1 MSGGAPAAYPGNL
14 SLPREVREKI
24 LSTFRHTLDLF
35 QDGKLDDCLIGCD
48 FILKMDP
55 RFTPARQLQE
65 KAKNPKADV
74 DLEEL
79 RSVLAASTTAPPAS
93 TPAVARTTDEVPL
106 VPSRDSSPGA
116 GPGGLEDLSLDSL
129 SLDGPVSDFGV
140 PAAAGGVGLPFDPG
154 APLPPSDS
162 SIPGLSQ
169 GPLAGDPALSFQP
182 PPTVEEEIAILLK
195 QGDEVR
201 SRGDRQQAIEIWSRV
216 FLSDINNE
224 EAAARIEATRQEMA
238 GESERLASALAL
250 GAESYAR
257 GDLAEART
265 QFDSILA
272 LDEPTPGPA
281 GPREP
286 APPPAPMPPSGPA
299 VPPLP
304 PHDLSAVAASED
316 VLAEEMDQSGPPG
329 RRSWAAI
336 PAPATATLSTAA
348 PADTLETKRPAIA
361 LGGRLPLYAGALVL
375 LLAAGAYFFLRGPS
389 EKAPASPADAG
400 PSLEYATALFREGKT
415 EETAAE
421 LRRIPPAHPDYA
433 KAQKLLA
440 SLSGTAPAKPPSG
453 AAGAGVSAPAP
464 AAAGTGAD
472 PAALRAEA
480 EKALAEKRYID
491 AMKSFSLA
499 APHFPEDPSFSQQMA
514 AASAKVSELTPA
526 VKLYND
532 GEFETA
538 IPMLWRIYQAG
549 RDNQD
554 ARSYL
559 LRSYF
564 NQGIAQLQNG
574 LYEKAQES
582 FGEVLALD
590 EADEEAKRH
599 RRFAERYRSGNL
611 DLLGQIY
618 VRYVSPRP

>member
-1 MSGGAPAAYPGNL
+1 MSAGAPGAYPGNL

-24 LSTFRHTLDLF
+24 LSTFRHTIDLF

-55 RFTPARQLQE
+55 RFTPARRLQE
-65 KAKNPKADV
+65 KAKNPKAEV

-79 RSVLAASTTAPPAS
+79 RAVLVTGADAPP
-93 TPAVARTTDEVPL
+93 PPGPPVARRTDEVRL
-106 VPSRDSSPGA
+106 VPASDPGDSSS
-116 GPGGLEDLSLDSL
+116 GGLEHLSLDSL
-129 SLDGPVSDFGV
+129 SLDGPVSDFGGAAS
-140 PAAAGGVGLPFDPG
+140 PAGEVGLPFDPG
-154 APLPPSDS
+154 SLIPPAEGEF
-162 SIPGLSQ
+162 PGLTQ
-169 GPLAGDPALSFQP
+169 GPLAGDPELAFAQP
-182 PPTVEEEIAILLK
+182 TIEEEIAMLLK
-195 QGDEVR
+195 QGDDVR

-238 GESERLASALAL
+238 GESQRLASAIAL
-250 GAESYAR
+250 GSESYAR
-257 GDLAEART
+257 GDLDSART
-265 QFDSILA
+265 QFDSVLA
-272 LDEPTPGPA
+272 LDEPAAAPPSSVPPAVA
-281 GPREP
+281 GPGG
-286 APPPAPMPPSGPA
+286 AAGAS
-299 VPPLP
+299 LP
-304 PHDLSAVAASED
+304 PHDLSAVSATGD

-329 RRSWAAI
+329 RRSWTTLPRSAAKTLNTG
-336 PAPATATLSTAA
+336 APV
-348 PADTLETKRPAIA
+348 DTLEAKPPAFA
-361 LGGRLPLYAGALVL
+361 LRGRLPLYAGALVL
-375 LLAAGAYFFLRGPS
+375 LLAAGAYFLLRSPAPT
-389 EKAPASPADAG
+389 APAVPAETG
-400 PSLEYATALFREGKT
+400 PSLEHATALFREGKID
-415 EETAAE
+415 ETAAE
-421 LRRIPPAHPDYA
+421 LRRIPESHPDYA

-440 SLSGTAPAKPPSG
+440 SLSSPAAANAP
-453 AAGAGVSAPAP
+453 AAGASEVAPAP
-464 AAAGTGAD
+464 AAPAAGTGSD
-472 PAALRAEA
+472 PASLRAAAERAFA
-480 EKALAEKRYID
+480 EKHYIEALKN
-491 AMKSFSLA
+491 FSLA
-499 APHFPEDPSFSQQMA
+499 APHFPEDPTFSQQMA
-514 AASAKVSELTPA
+514 AASTKVSELTPA

-590 EADEEAKRH
+590 AQDEEATRH

>member
-1 MSGGAPAAYPGNL
+1 MSAGAPGAYPGNL

-55 RFTPARQLQE
+55 RFTPARRLQE

-74 DLEEL
+74 DIAEL
-79 RSVLAASTTAPPAS
+79 RAVLVTGADAPP
-93 TPAVARTTDEVPL
+93 TPGPSVARRTDEVPL
-106 VPSRDSSPGA
+106 VSASDPAESSL
-116 GPGGLEDLSLDSL
+116 GGLEHLSLDSL
-129 SLDGPVSDFGV
+129 SLDGPVSDFGTRS
-140 PAAAGGVGLPFDPG
+140 PAGEVGLPFDPG
-154 APLPPSDS
+154 SLIPPPEADM
-162 SIPGLSQ
+162 PGLTQ
-169 GPLAGDPALSFQP
+169 GPIAGDPELAFAQ
-182 PPTVEEEIAILLK
+182 PTVEEEIAILLK

-201 SRGDRQQAIEIWSRV
+201 SRGDGQQAIEIWSRV
-216 FLSDINNE
+216 FLSDIDNE
-224 EAAARIEATRQEMA
+224 EAAARIEATRQEM
-238 GESERLASALAL
+238 GSESQQFGLDSAR
-250 GAESYAR
+250 SP
-257 GDLAEART
+257 
-265 QFDSILA
+265 FDSVLA
-272 LDEPTPGPA
+272 LDEPA
-281 GPREP
+281 AA
-286 APPPAPMPPSGPA
+286 APPSAVSPAVAAPSGA
-299 VPPLP
+299 AGASLP
-304 PHDLSAVAASED
+304 PHDLSAVSASGD

-329 RRSWAAI
+329 RRSWTTLPRSAAKTLTTG
-336 PAPATATLSTAA
+336 APV
-348 PADTLETKRPAIA
+348 DTLETKRPVFAFR
-361 LGGRLPLYAGALVL
+361 GRLPLYAGAVVL
-375 LLAAGAYFFLRGPS
+375 LLAAGAYFFLR
-389 EKAPASPADAG
+389 SPAATAPVVPAETG
-400 PSLEYATALFREGKT
+400 PSLEHATALFREGKT
-415 EETAAE
+415 DETAAE
-421 LRRIPPAHPDYA
+421 LRRIPPGHPDYA

-440 SLSGTAPAKPPSG
+440 SLSGPAPANAPAGG
-453 AAGAGVSAPAP
+453 ASEGAPAP
-464 AAAGTGAD
+464 APPAAGTGSD
-472 PAALRAEA
+472 AASLRAAA
-480 EKALAEKRYID
+480 EKAFAEKRYIE
-491 AMKSFSLA
+491 ALKYFSLA
-499 APHFPEDPSFSQQMA
+499 APHFPEDPAFSQQMA
-514 AASAKVSELTPA
+514 AASTKVSELTPA

-590 EADEEAKRH
+590 AQDEEATRH

>member
-1 MSGGAPAAYPGNL
+1 MSAAAPGAYPGNL

-55 RFTPARQLQE
+55 RFTPARHLQE
-65 KAKNPKADV
+65 KAKNPRADV
-74 DLEEL
+74 DLAAL
-79 RSVLAASTTAPPAS
+79 RAVLVADATVPPPAPP
-93 TPAVARTTDEVPL
+93 VARTTDEVPL
-106 VPSRDSSPGA
+106 VPAAAPPA
-116 GPGGLEDLSLDSL
+116 GPLSRGLEDLSLDSL
-129 SLDGPVSDFGV
+129 SLDGPVSDFGA
-140 PAAAGGVGLPFDPG
+140 PSAGEFGLPFDRS
-154 APLPPSDS
+154 APAPPVDAM
-162 SIPGLSQ
+162 PGLSQ
-169 GPLAGDPALSFQP
+169 GPLAGDPELAFAPRPS
-182 PPTVEEEIAILLK
+182 VEEEIAILLK

-201 SRGDRQQAIEIWSRV
+201 VRGDRQQAIEIWSRV

-224 EAAARIEATRQEMA
+224 EAAARIEATRQEMGA
-238 GESERLASALAL
+238 DSQRLASALAL
-250 GAESYAR
+250 GTESFAR
-257 GDLAEART
+257 GDLDSART

-272 LDEPTPGPA
+272 LDEPAPA
-281 GPREP
+281 T
-286 APPPAPMPPSGPA
+286 PPPP
-299 VPPLP
+299 VPPATASNAAAVSSLP
-304 PHDLSAVAASED
+304 PHDLSAISASDD

-329 RRSWAAI
+329 RRSWTTVPRPVAET
-336 PAPATATLSTAA
+336 PTKAA
-348 PADTLETKRPAIA
+348 PADTLETKRPAFA
-361 LGGRLPLYAGALVL
+361 FGGRLPLYAGALVL
-375 LLAAGAYFFLRGPS
+375 LLAAGAYFLLRSPA
-389 EKAPASPADAG
+389 KTAPAAPAEAG
-400 PSLEYATALFREGKT
+400 PSLEHATALFREGKT

-421 LRRIPPAHPDYA
+421 LRRIPSGHPDYA

-440 SLSGTAPAKPPSG
+440 SLSG
-453 AAGAGVSAPAP
+453 P
-464 AAAGTGAD
+464 AAVNPPAAAVAPPPAAPLAGTGAD
-472 PAALRAEA
+472 PAARRAAA
-480 EKALAEKRYID
+480 ESALAEKRYIE
-491 AMKSFSLA
+491 ALKNFSLA
-499 APHFPEDPSFSQQMA
+499 APHFPEDPTFSQQMA

-574 LYEKAQES
+574 LFEKAQES

-590 EADEEAKRH
+590 AHDEEAARH
-599 RRFAERYRSGNL
+599 RRFAERYRSGDL

>member
-1 MSGGAPAAYPGNL
+1 MSAGASPAYPGNL

-79 RSVLAASTTAPPAS
+79 RTVLVVDTAAPATAAPPA
-93 TPAVARTTDEVPL
+93 PRKTDEVPL
-106 VPSRDSSPGA
+106 VSAAGA
-116 GPGGLEDLSLDSL
+116 ASGGLDDLSLDSL
-129 SLDGPVSDFGV
+129 SLDGPVSDFGT
-140 PAAAGGVGLPFDPG
+140 PSAAGGEVGLPFDPG
-154 APLPPSDS
+154 APSPHPGSP
-162 SIPGLSQ
+162 IPGLSQ
-169 GPLAGDPALSFQP
+169 GPLAGDPELSFQP

-195 QGDEVR
+195 QGDEIR
-201 SRGDRQQAIEIWSRV
+201 ARGDRQQAIEIWSRV

-224 EAAARIEATRQEMA
+224 EAASRIEATRQEMA
-238 GESERLASALAL
+238 GESDRLASALAL
-250 GAESYAR
+250 GSESYAR
-257 GDLAEART
+257 GDLDAART

-272 LDEPTPGPA
+272 LDEPAPA

-286 APPPAPMPPSGPA
+286 VSPFPAMPPVAPA
-299 VPPLP
+299 APPLP
-304 PHDLSAVAASED
+304 PHDLSAVAPSDD
-316 VLAEEMDQSGPPG
+316 VLAEELDQSGPPG

-336 PAPATATLSTAA
+336 PRPATTTLAKGA

-375 LLAAGAYFFLRGPS
+375 LLAAGAYFLLRGPA
-389 EKAPASPADAG
+389 EKAPAAAAESG
-400 PSLEYATALFREGKT
+400 PSLEHATALFRDGKT

-421 LRRIPPAHPDYA
+421 LRRIPPSHADYA

-440 SLSGTAPAKPPSG
+440 SLSGTVAANPPAG
-453 AAGAGVSAPAP
+453 AAGTTAPAPAP
-464 AAAGTGAD
+464 AAAGTGTD
-472 PAALRAEA
+472 PAELRAEA

-499 APHFPEDPSFSQQMA
+499 APHFPEDPTFSQQMA

-574 LYEKAQES
+574 LYQKAQES

-590 EADEEAKRH
+590 ADDAEAVRH
-599 RRFAERYRSGNL
+599 RRFAERYRSGDL